1 MFTISAL
8 VILVLVVGLLTGWI
22 SQKNI
27 AIAETYRDKLVA
39 RFPALLKLQEKF
51 GPKDAAPAPAP
62 VANTV
67 VANSTVTAD
76 TTKGPAA

>member
-1 MFTISAL
+1 MFTLSAL
-8 VILVLVVGLLTGWI
+8 VVLVLVLGLLTGWI

-39 RFPALLKLQEKF
+39 KFPILLKLQEKF
-51 GPKDAAPAPAP
+51 GPKDEAPAPT
-62 VANTV
+62 ANTTV
-67 VANSTVTAD
+67 VANGTITAD